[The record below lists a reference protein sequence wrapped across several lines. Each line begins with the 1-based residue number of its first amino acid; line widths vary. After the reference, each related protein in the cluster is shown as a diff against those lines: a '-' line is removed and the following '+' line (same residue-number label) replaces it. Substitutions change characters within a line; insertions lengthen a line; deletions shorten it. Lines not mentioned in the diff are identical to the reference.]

1 MAKGRKTGGRKKG
14 TPNVATRTVR
24 EAFVEAF
31 AIVNQGPSALAVWG
45 QANPD
50 KFYALST
57 KLIPQDVTSGDKPVA
72 GVVILP
78 ASDAR

>member
-1 MAKGRKTGGRKKG
+1 MAKGRKTGGRQKG

-31 AIVNQGPSALAVWG
+31 ALVNQGPTALGVWG
-45 QANPD
+45 RENPD

-57 KLIPQDVTSGDKPVA
+57 KLIPTDITSDNKPVA

-78 ASDAR
+78 ASK